1 MSMKVEVQ
9 FGQIYQGEQTWQK
22 GDIMEVSEDLAYKLG
37 SQVKPY
43 TEPIPEPVKEEPV
56 QTFRKPQSG
65 KKPAEKEE

>member
-1 MSMKVEVQ
+1 MKVEVQ

-56 QTFRKPQSG
+56 RTYGKPQSG

>member
-1 MSMKVEVQ
+1 MKVEVQ

-56 QTFRKPQSG
+56 QTYGKPQSG
-65 KKPAEKEE
+65 KKRADKEE

>member
-1 MSMKVEVQ
+1 MKVEVQ

-56 QTFRKPQSG
+56 QTFGKPQSR